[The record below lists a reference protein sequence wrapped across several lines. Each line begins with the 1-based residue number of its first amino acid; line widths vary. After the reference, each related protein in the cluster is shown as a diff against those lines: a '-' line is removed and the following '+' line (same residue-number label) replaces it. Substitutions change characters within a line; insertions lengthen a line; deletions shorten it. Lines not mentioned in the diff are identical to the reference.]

1 MQGLYFI
8 FPTLIAILI
17 SFLFVRAAAIAL
29 MLTGLD
35 NNRARF
41 QALSAFSGT
50 GFTTRESELIINHPV
65 RRRIIRW
72 LMMGGNAGIVTVIV
86 TATSS
91 FTRSSGYQLP
101 VNTLILIL
109 GIILIY
115 MLAKSRGFVQKWE
128 NYIEKKLIK
137 SPDFEEST
145 TEDLLHFLEGY
156 GMVKKIVSS
165 DSSLLGK
172 SLLQLKLNEKG
183 ILVLGIE
190 REKNWIPTPKASQVI
205 QSMDRLIVYGPLSR
219 LKSKLV
225 ES

>member
-1 MQGLYFI
+1 
-8 FPTLIAILI
+8 
-17 SFLFVRAAAIAL
+17 
-29 MLTGLD
+29 
-35 NNRARF
+35 
-41 QALSAFSGT
+41 
-50 GFTTRESELIINHPV
+50 
-65 RRRIIRW
+65 
-72 LMMGGNAGIVTVIV
+72 
-86 TATSS
+86 
-91 FTRSSGYQLP
+91 
-101 VNTLILIL
+101 
-109 GIILIY
+109 